1 MSAQISS
8 ADARPNGFGRRGFLV
23 GVSAAGLLA
32 LPGCASYG
40 GFGYLDA
47 VRRLLDYSTRNAFA
61 RLIQPGGFWD
71 DQLARLDLPSVL
83 GSRGGVL
90 ANILSSNLFRDRLQH
105 QFNVFAE
112 QGARRAAP
120 IVADTVRTIGIQ
132 NAVDLIRGG
141 PSGATS
147 FLRDAMAGSLI
158 DAMVPALGDAM
169 RVAGDPLVSQ
179 AIGALAGV
187 DIGNVARSFSAQVD
201 DAIWGQVGREEAA
214 IRADPRRTNDPV
226 LIAALKLL

>member
-23 GVSAAGLLA
+23 GVSAAGLFA

-61 RLIQPGGFWD
+61 RLMQPGGFWD

-83 GSRGGVL
+83 GNRGGVL

-105 QFNVFAE
+105 QFNNFAE

-141 PSGATS
+141 PSGATA